1 MWYKLLAGYGAA
13 PVSMRET
20 EGFMYRLGEVTD
32 RQRVRIGAALLVLGA
47 FALALGVF
55 IVHWAL
61 YPETVFVNGEFQ
73 PYVVDYF
80 NWMPR
85 GWIPKTAGYLVGL
98 AGSQFLLGGAALI
111 WILNQKM
118 TWARAAFAA
127 FLAWIELVIVVAI
140 VPSEWLNLAQTD
152 LDWSSQ
158 RIAFTIPPWLVLGNE
173 IDISFSVLKD
183 AISGGYNTSLLVII
197 PFVAYQLQKIGKPR
211 PASAKKERVS
221 PYGRPLVKGES

>member
-1 MWYKLLAGYGAA
+1 
-13 PVSMRET
+13 
-20 EGFMYRLGEVTD
+20 MYRLGEISD
-32 RQRVRIGAALLVLGA
+32 RQRVRLGSGLLVLGTL
-47 FALALGVF
+47 ALALGVF
-55 IVHWAL
+55 VVHWAL

-73 PYVVDYF
+73 PYVVDSF

-85 GWIPKTAGYLVGL
+85 GWIPKTAGYLIAF
-98 AGSQFLLGGAALI
+98 AGSQFMVVGAAFV

-127 FLAWIELVIVVAI
+127 FVTWVEFVIIIAI

-173 IDISFSVLKD
+173 VEVSFAVLKD
-183 AISGGYNTSLLVII
+183 AISGAYNTSLLVII
-197 PFVAYQLQKIGKPR
+197 PFIAYKLQEIGKPR
-211 PASAKKERVS
+211 PARAEKARIS
-221 PYGRPLVKGES
+221 PYGRPLVKGDS